1 MRRVDALRRGA
12 IACACT
18 SLLAGILSGCTVAPA
33 PADAPPLPPSS
44 DLSRRDL
51 EAYWSLSTI
60 VLDDG
65 SRRWVVSPRNVLEF
79 NNGFFVFEYA
89 ADEGIKGNILSAA
102 QDAERVWI
110 GTSTSVVSIDKDLH
124 FVRPLFEEDGLQ
136 ARFVAALGRDGG
148 LALTARG
155 VATFDA
161 AALTYVLYPTSDFD
175 IREVV
180 DAEIFE
186 RDLWVGTLRGLW
198 RFSTFWNAWNQSFG
212 SKSLARSP
220 VVRLERVPRAGDGA
234 ATEDLY
240 AITANEAF
248 VFRPA
253 FDDWERLGF

>member
-1 MRRVDALRRGA
+1 MRCVERFLVGA
-12 IACACT
+12 SAIG
-18 SLLAGILSGCTVAPA
+18 LGLFGLAGCAFAPP
-33 PADAPPLPPSS
+33 PAEPAPLPPSS

-65 SRRWVVSPRNVLEF
+65 PRRWVVSPRNVLEF

-89 ADEGIKGNILSAA
+89 ADEGISGNILSAA
-102 QDAERVWI
+102 QDANRVWI
-110 GTSTSVVSIDKDLH
+110 GTSSAVVSIDKDLH
-124 FVRPLFEEDGLQ
+124 FVRPLFEEEGLQ
-136 ARFVAALGRDGG
+136 ARFVATLGGNDA

-161 AALTYVLYPTSDFD
+161 SALTYVLYPITDFD

-220 VVRLERVPRAGDGA
+220 VIRLERVPRSGEGPV
-234 ATEDLY
+234 TEDLY

-248 VFRPA
+248 VFRAA